1 MGKVHDK
8 IKGRDMKKGA
18 VIQSRDLA
26 GASIIQQTGMD
37 KPDGMHRMF
46 NVLLH
51 KLDPEGK
58 GVLVTLADIQAYG
71 EAAMAGRQNTLVH
84 GQYDAILFKLCTN
97 AEMANAAAHAEE
109 IFKAAGLGTVQ

>member
-1 MGKVHDK
+1 MGTMHDRF
-8 IKGRDMKKGA
+8 KGRDMKKGA

-26 GASIIQQTGMD
+26 GASIIQQLGMD

-58 GVLVTLADIQAYG
+58 GVIVTLADLQAYG
-71 EAAMAGRQNTLVH
+71 DAAMAGRQNTLVH
-84 GQYDAILFKLCTN
+84 GQYDTILFKLCTDE
-97 AEMANAAAHAEE
+97 EMARANAHAEE
-109 IFKAAGLGTVQ
+109 IFKAAGLGKVQ